1 MPVAYWS
8 VVYWGE
14 KMSDSVEL
22 WMVCISAA
30 AGVIPWAFSIHA
42 KVAVIAETIQSLPG
56 MVTEVR
62 NTLMDHERRLDTHE
76 QKITAIETAAATGD

>member
-1 MPVAYWS
+1 
-8 VVYWGE
+8 
-14 KMSDSVEL
+14 MSDSVEL

-62 NTLMDHERRLDTHE
+62 NTLVDHERRLDTHE
-76 QKITAIETAAATGD
+76 QKITAIEAAAATGD

>member
-1 MPVAYWS
+1 
-8 VVYWGE
+8 
-14 KMSDSVEL
+14 MSDSIEL

-62 NTLMDHERRLDTHE
+62 TTLVDHERRLNTHE
-76 QKITAIETAAATGD
+76 KKITAIETAAAAGD